1 MDFAISHQ
9 HRNRRLVLLAPSKSS
24 VPRAFTRAGVEEGN
38 YCKILSAVQRL
49 RGTVYVEDGAIK
61 PHQLTHDDRYAVP
74 ADERSWHLVT
84 LDEHG
89 NVTGCARYCLHS
101 SRVTYS
107 ELGVSDSALAASP
120 QWGHL
125 FRSAICN
132 ELALARASR
141 VGFAELGGW
150 ALHSEYRCTTEALRI
165 ALGTY
170 SLASLLGEAVGVSTA
185 TVRNCSASI
194 LQRLGGHRLEV
205 AGVTLP
211 AYNDPQYNCDMEI
224 LRFDSKRPAERFA
237 RWIAGI
243 RDQMLDVPVICGS
256 STLQQRQKRHA
267 HMLTDSLSP
276 VAFATVSAA

>member
-1 MDFAISHQ
+1 MNFAISHQ
-9 HRNRRLVLLAPSKSS
+9 HRNRRLVLLAPSESA

-38 YCKILSAVQRL
+38 YRKILSQAQRL
-49 RGTVYVEDGAIK
+49 RGAVYVEDGAIK
-61 PHQLTHDDRYAVP
+61 SHQLTEDDRYVVP
-74 ADERSWHLVT
+74 SDERSWHLVT
-84 LDEHG
+84 LDERG
-89 NVTGCARYCLHS
+89 TVTGCARYCLHS

-107 ELGVSDSALAASP
+107 QLGVSDSALAASP

-132 ELALARASR
+132 EIELARASR

-150 ALHSEYRCTTEALRI
+150 ALHRDYRCTTEALRI

-170 SLASLLGEAVGVSTA
+170 SLASLLGEAIGVSTA

-194 LQRLGGHRLEV
+194 LQRLGGHPLGV
-205 AGVTLP
+205 AGITFP
-211 AYNDPQYNCDMEI
+211 AYNDPQYNCEMEI

-237 RWIAGI
+237 HWIADI
-243 RDQMLDVPVICGS
+243 RHQMLDIPVICGS
-256 STLQQRQKRHA
+256 STLHQPQKRQRHI
-267 HMLTDSLSP
+267 LRDNLSP